1 MCKSPTK
8 SFNESKIRSSACSFF
23 IGILLSIYSL
33 FFVSFRIGELIPLV
47 RFYPTQCASA
57 FIGTVVLQR
66 SVLGR
71 TAKRVVHLST
81 LFVLIYII
89 DSYVT
94 KPLPFANGTHGN
106 RTVVITGANSG
117 VGYETARQLAIT
129 YGMTV
134 IMGCRSMS
142 KCKNAADTI
151 NSEIA
156 SKSNEHGISDG
167 YAIPLIIDL
176 SNFQSVKSFVHQLEE
191 KNVIVDILFN
201 NAGFVPGAN
210 LPVNDLRV
218 VNTSS
223 GTHHLCALPFALPK
237 TILDLLPVPQNP
249 ACVDED
255 FLINGIKSETDK
267 AAYIQAKIANVMHV
281 VELPR
286 KHSQST
292 SVAIDLGWVGTS
304 IQPFMQGNLTPA
316 GAGWMRSTSTGI
328 LPVLH
333 AILST
338 NEDLMKELGNGR
350 TWAEGGIVMNV
361 FGKPE
366 EAFSYP
372 WWTDKGLSATD
383 VSRRRMLELSGKL
396 WDKSLGLVK
405 Q

>member
-1 MCKSPTK
+1 M
-8 SFNESKIRSSACSFF
+8 
-23 IGILLSIYSL
+23 
-33 FFVSFRIGELIPLV
+33 
-47 RFYPTQCASA
+47 
-57 FIGTVVLQR
+57 
-66 SVLGR
+66 
-71 TAKRVVHLST
+71 
-81 LFVLIYII
+81 LIYII

-210 LPVNDLRV
+210 LPVNEYGLDPSFTSMHLSHFLLTEQLLQKYPSLRV

-237 TILDLLPVPQNP
+237 TILDLLPMPQNP

-255 FLINGIKSETDK
+255 FLTNGIKSETDK
-267 AAYIQAKIANVMHV
+267 AAYIQAKVANVMHA

-304 IQPFMQGNLTPA
+304 IQPFMQGDLTPA
-316 GAGWMRSTSTGI
+316 GAGWMRSASTGI

-372 WWTDKGLSATD
+372 WWTDKGLSAID
-383 VSRRRMLELSGKL
+383 VSRQRMLELSGKL
-396 WDKSLGLVK
+396 WDKSLELVK